1 VINIDAVA
9 AARRITGR
17 TQIYQLKVQLRKVRP
32 PIWRRLLV
40 PGDMTLTELHEVI
53 QTAMGWTNTHL
64 HEFEIDGVSYGDPDP
79 DWESEFA
86 DESKVKLYRVAHD
99 GGRIRYAYD
108 FGDGWEHD
116 VLVEKVAGPEPGNQY
131 PSCVAGRRACPPETS
146 ADHGDTKRSWRR

>member
-1 VINIDAVA
+1 
-9 AARRITGR
+9 
-17 TQIYQLKVQLRKVRP
+17 
-32 PIWRRLLV
+32 
-40 PGDMTLTELHEVI
+40 MTLTELHEVI
-53 QTAMGWTNTHL
+53 QTAMGWTNTHS

-116 VLVEKVAGPEPGNQY
+116 VLVEKVAGPEPDNDRPHRIAGVDDRLGRRTID
-131 PSCVAGRRACPPETS
+131 CADAGRRVRSHPASPSSETQ
-146 ADHGDTKRSWRR
+146 RRDGLTARLVDCRLAGCDLPQIPIRVAEVP